1 MRSVVRRAQAHE
13 MSGHPAQIGGHT
25 SCTPKEM
32 GPGHYVGSDL
42 HHSLTENLDHLLKR
56 QSRLKPGFGTMEPQR
71 KLPFEYN
78 SNHPQ
83 GPGPG
88 DYEPTVWTG
97 PPPGSRSA
105 QGRARSASRAKA
117 K

>member
-1 MRSVVRRAQAHE
+1 MRSQVRRAEAHE
-13 MSGHPAQIGGHT
+13 MSGHPSQIGGHT
-25 SCTPKEM
+25 SCTPKEV
-32 GPGHYVGSDL
+32 GPGHYEVKQFCLND
-42 HHSLTENLDHLLKR
+42 NLDGLLKR
-56 QSRLKPGFGTMEPQR
+56 QSKLKPGFGTIEPQR

-78 SNHPQ
+78 TNHPQ

-105 QGRARSASRAKA
+105 SRKGSRKTSDGR
-117 K
+117 